1 MTCKIIQDLLP
12 LYVDSVCSK
21 ESCELVQ
28 AHLKICPAC
37 AQELAMMR
45 QDGPEMPR
53 IESDQAKAIINTW
66 RRHKRK
72 IILRVFAFIL
82 AGILSFT
89 AIFIIPNTKWGI
101 TTTAKLWEDEI
112 TAYAMELLA
121 QGETEWKEYLQ
132 YSIEPYPDAGL
143 VVFSNT
149 GINGFGYTGFYY
161 SATGEPMGFQG
172 EALEFYWTGYGWYWR
187 EDGWGD
193 NWQYSKHIVGNLY
206 WYEAHF

>member
-1 MTCKIIQDLLP
+1 MNCKIIQDLLP

-28 AHLKICPAC
+28 EHLKTCPAC
-37 AQELAMMR
+37 ARELDMMR
-45 QDGPEMPR
+45 QGTPEVPEV
-53 IESDQAKAIINTW
+53 ESDHAKAIINTW

-72 IILRVFAFIL
+72 TILKVFAFIL

-89 AIFIIPNTKWGI
+89 AVFIMPNTKWGI

-112 TAYAMELLA
+112 TAYAIELLE
-121 QGETEWKEYLQ
+121 QGETERKEFLQ

-143 VVFSNT
+143 VVFANT

-172 EALEFYWTGYGWYWR
+172 ETLEFYVIEGYGWMWHEER
-187 EDGWGD
+187 GD
-193 NWQYSKHIVGNLY
+193 NWQYSEHIVGNLY
-206 WYEAHF
+206 WFEAHF